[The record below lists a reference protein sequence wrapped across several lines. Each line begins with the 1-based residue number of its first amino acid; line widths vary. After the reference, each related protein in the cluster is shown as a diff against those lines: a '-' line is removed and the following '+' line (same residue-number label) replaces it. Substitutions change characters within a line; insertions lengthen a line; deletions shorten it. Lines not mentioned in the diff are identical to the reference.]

1 MWDDPRR
8 TRSRRGPGH
17 ARAIRRALK
26 NAHPARGLTANP
38 KERIVVVASRSAASA
53 RAVNHRRARTPTT
66 VYASPAGQP
75 PRPQNAA
82 LRRAATAAAAAPRL
96 PHLPLRFAPRRANA
110 RIRALAPLRPA
121 RPPAAPAIGV
131 IPGGRPRA
139 PALRARSARGLRPAH
154 CVIAPSGRTPH
165 SGLRAPRAKTHRAPK
180 EATSTAAARPQ
191 SQRPGQT
198 RRRAGDRGALRGQT
212 HAQPPRKI
220 SREPYARPT
229 CAALTHPD
237 KEKAAGNVSRKIP
250 RSSCACTPSVPK
262 LPSPAARHVVRHSRP
277 KEATTPA
284 TLRPTTSHAKSQRRL
299 SPLGRHR

>member
-82 LRRAATAAAAAPRL
+82 LRRAAAAASAAPRL

-139 PALRARSARGLRPAH
+139 PALRARSARGLRPAR
-154 CVIAPSGRTPH
+154 CVIAPSGRTPR
-165 SGLRAPRAKTHRAPK
+165 SGLRAPAQKHIAPRKKRRAPPLRGPKVKDQVKPGAAPAIAVRSADKPTRSLRAKFPANLMPALHA
-180 EATSTAAARPQ
+180 
-191 SQRPGQT
+191 QRSHIPI
-198 RRRAGDRGALRGQT
+198 RKKRRATCRGKFRA
-212 HAQPPRKI
+212 
-220 SREPYARPT
+220 
-229 CAALTHPD
+229 
-237 KEKAAGNVSRKIP
+237 
-250 RSSCACTPSVPK
+250 
-262 LPSPAARHVVRHSRP
+262 PAARVHQACPSCHLPPR
-277 KEATTPA
+277 ATW
-284 TLRPTTSHAKSQRRL
+284 
-299 SPLGRHR
+299 